1 MTDTQDKFCVLLAFD
16 MSGREEQIDYGR
28 FCCLKVVLVM
38 IFSQYINGKKQL
50 PTRTEPM
57 V

>member
-28 FCCLKVVLVM
+28 FCCLKVVLAM